1 MTEARFGAD
10 GLRRHAAELVG
21 ALGARAGDAER
32 VAAALVD
39 ADLCGHRSHGVR
51 QLPYYAGQV
60 RAGEIDVRAKLEIVL
75 DAPGLL
81 VLDGHRG
88 FGQVIAAEVA
98 EMAAV
103 RAREHG
109 IAALGVRNAGHIG
122 RLGEYTEVLSRAG
135 LVALLFVTA
144 QGADQQIAPHGGLD
158 RRLTNNPLSLA
169 VPGPEFPIVL
179 DMALS
184 EVAESRVLHAA
195 EIGAEIPPGWVLD
208 ADGRPSTRP
217 EDYLEGGSLVTLG
230 AGAGSHKGYSLIVL
244 LELIVGLLASVALCG
259 PAAPPF
265 SNAFVLIAI
274 SPRDAAEARRREVAE
289 LIAWIKSARRRDGAS
304 EILIPG
310 ELEHRRRRAAGDVVA
325 LDTVT
330 VAELDDL
337 AGQLGVASRLSDMI
351 TTAARPAPRSRA
363 TAPPAPRSRATA
375 LRVLAFHCGGEWSP
389 MGVYDPLDQDG
400 ARMVYGPYLLYLVEH
415 AHGRVLVDTGVHTK
429 WQSTGDGR
437 IEVGETDDVV
447 SVLARAG
454 VAPEQ
459 VEHVVAS
466 HLHYDHAGGLRF
478 FPHATVWVQ
487 AAELRFAYAPAV
499 YQRELYDRD
508 DFDHPLRWR
517 ELDGSHDVFGDGA
530 ITIIP
535 TPGHTPGHQSV
546 CVELPSGPLV
556 LAADASYL
564 DATMRAR
571 RLPGVVWNPDAM
583 VASWVALEKLE
594 SDHGARLIFT
604 HELEFRTMIQL
615 APEAW
620 YE

>member
-1 MTEARFGAD
+1 VTEARCGAND
-10 GLRRHAAELVG
+10 LRRHAAEL
-21 ALGARAGDAER
+21 LGAFGARPGDAER
-32 VAAALVD
+32 VAASLVD

-51 QLPYYAGQV
+51 QLPYYADQAQ
-60 RAGEIDVRAKLEIVL
+60 AGEIDVEAELETVL
-75 DAPGLL
+75 DGPGLL

-88 FGQVIAAEVA
+88 FGQVIAADAA
-98 EMAAV
+98 ELAAD

-109 IAALGVRNAGHIG
+109 IAALAVRNAGHIG
-122 RLGEYTEVLSRAG
+122 RLGEYTERLARAG
-135 LVALLFVTA
+135 LVAMLLVTA
-144 QGADQQIAPHGGLD
+144 QGADQQIAPYGAIE

-169 VPGPEFPIVL
+169 VPGPEYPIVL

-195 EIGAEIPPGWVLD
+195 EIGAEVPVGWVLD
-208 ADGRPSTRP
+208 AHGRPSTRP
-217 EDYLEGGSLVTLG
+217 QDYLDGGSLVTLG

-244 LELIVGLLASVALCG
+244 VELIVGLLASVALCG
-259 PAAPPF
+259 PGSPAFA
-265 SNAFVLIAI
+265 NAFVLIAI
-274 SPRDAAEARRREVAE
+274 DARGAAGRSRDVAE
-289 LIAWIKSARRRDGAS
+289 LIAWIKSARRRDDAS
-304 EILIPG
+304 EALIPG
-310 ELEHRRRRAAGDVVA
+310 ELEHRRRRAAGEVVA
-325 LDTVT
+325 LDPVT

-337 AGQLGVASRLSDMI
+337 ARRLGVDSRLSDSGA
-351 TTAARPAPRSRA
+351 AARADGSRV
-363 TAPPAPRSRATA
+363 TA

-389 MGVYDPLDQDG
+389 MGVYDPLAEDG

-415 AHGRVLVDTGVHTK
+415 PRGRVLLDTGLHTK
-429 WQSTGDGR
+429 WRSPGGRR

-454 VAPEQ
+454 VAAEDI
-459 VEHVVAS
+459 EHVVVS

-517 ELDGSHDVFGDGA
+517 ELDGGHDIFGDGA
-530 ITIIP
+530 VRIIP
-535 TPGHTPGHQSV
+535 TPGHTPGHQSL
-546 CVELPSGPLV
+546 CVELPSGLLV

-564 DATMRAR
+564 DAAMRAR

-583 VASWVALEKLE
+583 VASWEALETLE
-594 SDHGARLIFT
+594 RDRGARLIFT